1 MPQQVISARDCLQIR
16 VEIRISEADGAEGV
30 SAQDGGKIEGCG
42 GEEIRIETQRHM
54 WASR

>member
-30 SAQDGGKIEGCG
+30 SVQDGGKSKSCR
-42 GEEIRIETQRHM
+42 GEEIRMETQRHM

>member
-16 VEIRISEADGAEGV
+16 VEIRISEAEGV
-30 SAQDGGKIEGCG
+30 SAQDGGKTKSCRG
-42 GEEIRIETQRHM
+42 GEIRMETQRHM